1 MILLFL
7 VVVCSIV
14 IRSPKGQED
23 MFTAIAEL
31 GKIFHVEQELAED
44 LRDYIGKEEERL
56 RVKQRTIPFAL
67 IGSQS
72 GPRSGHS
79 ERNLGTN

>member
-1 MILLFL
+1 MKPVLLFL

-14 IRSPKGQED
+14 IHSPGGEGD

-31 GKIFHVEQELAED
+31 EKILHVEQEVAED

-56 RVKQRTIPFAL
+56 RVLKR
-67 IGSQS
+67 
-72 GPRSGHS
+72 
-79 ERNLGTN
+79 